1 MTSPPNQAQ
10 QPLPPALAQPSL
22 SFTQGLLV
30 GQLSVVLLIG
40 AFIKFFIF
48 GEASPPPSR
57 SGLSNRTS
65 THRRSYSINAISADS
80 SPRSLREK
88 PSTSNILRP
97 VPSSSTNTRSILR
110 KTYYSATPT
119 NPTSKHGRSRLHHS
133 SHQPESLDWFN
144 VLIAQTIAQY
154 RQTAY
159 ILKDSPTSSI
169 LASLSEALNNPDKKP
184 SFIDSIKVTDISL
197 GEEFPIFSN
206 CRVIAVEDPN
216 SDGGRLQAL
225 MDVDLSDDNLSLAV
239 ETSLLLNYPKPFS
252 AVLPVALAVS
262 VVRFSG
268 TLCISFV
275 PGPSTSDQTMSA
287 SPTPAKETTS
297 SETIDER
304 SSERQG
310 TRQRAPHQPKH
321 ADTAAAAAAA
331 TENAEDAHTKH
342 APGIPKTS
350 LAFSFLPDYRLDLSV
365 RSLIGSRSRL
375 QDVPK
380 VAQLVEAR
388 VQAWFEERVVEPR
401 VQVVGLPNI
410 WPRMGRTGVRGSQEE
425 TEAGGVGVGSASVDI
440 PGMDLLGLGASGAGG
455 GSGVGGTGSGG
466 GGGGGSLRGT
476 ASGREFGYDGLRYRH
491 GAHGDGSFGV
501 GAAPF
506 YGAHQK
512 QNQNG
517 AGGGGGGGGGGREGR
532 DGDEQFSIPGSM
544 PDPVAVT

>member
-1 MTSPPNQAQ
+1 MTGVSGQLVPPPG
-10 QPLPPALAQPSL
+10 PLPLLTNLTSGTDQGQPPPAQPSL

-30 GQLSVVLLIG
+30 GQLSVVLLLG

-48 GEASPPPSR
+48 GEAPPPPSR
-57 SGLSNRTS
+57 GLSSRTS
-65 THRRSYSINAISADS
+65 THRRSYSINNAAASDA
-80 SPRSLREK
+80 SPRTLREK

-169 LASLSEALNNPDKKP
+169 LASLTETLNNPGKKP
-184 SFIDSIKVTDISL
+184 SFIDKISVTDISL

-252 AVLPVALAVS
+252 AILPVALAVS

-268 TLCISFV
+268 TLCISFI
-275 PGPSTSDQTMSA
+275 PGPTTSDQTV
-287 SPTPAKETTS
+287 SPSPSPAAGPDSS
-297 SETIDER
+297 SEAIIDDTTPDHHAH
-304 SSERQG
+304 SNN
-310 TRQRAPHQPKH
+310 APNPSTDPNSTANPKP
-321 ADTAAAAAAA
+321 DT
-331 TENAEDAHTKH
+331 TK
-342 APGIPKTS
+342 PGIPKTS

-410 WPRMGRTGVRGSQEE
+410 WPRMGRTGVRSQEE
-425 TEAGGVGVGSASVDI
+425 EGAVGVDMEIPVMPGIPGMPMPAMAGVGVPIGTGSGAGVGVGM
-440 PGMDLLGLGASGAGG
+440 GM
-455 GSGVGGTGSGG
+455 
-466 GGGGGSLRGT
+466 
-476 ASGREFGYDGLRYRH
+476 GYDGLRYRH
-491 GAHGDGSFGV
+491 GAHAEGV
-501 GAAPF
+501 GGGNV
-506 YGAHQK
+506 YSTQGTGVGG
-512 QNQNG
+512 NG
-517 AGGGGGGGGGGREGR
+517 NGR
-532 DGDEQFSIPGSM
+532 GDEFAMPGSL
-544 PDPVAVT
+544 PDGVAVT